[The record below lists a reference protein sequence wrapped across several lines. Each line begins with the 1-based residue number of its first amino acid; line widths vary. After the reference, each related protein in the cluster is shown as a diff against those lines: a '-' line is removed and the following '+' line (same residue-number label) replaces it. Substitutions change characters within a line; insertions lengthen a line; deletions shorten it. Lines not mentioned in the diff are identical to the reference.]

1 MGGEQVP
8 FIAADAPG
16 KKVML
21 LGNEA
26 IARGC
31 LEAGVVVGAGYPG
44 TPSTEMLETLAEIAH
59 FHPQIKTEWS
69 INEKVGFEVV
79 FGASM
84 CNARAIAG
92 MKHVGLNV
100 AADAFMTACY
110 AGAKGGCVVL
120 SADDPECFSSQNE
133 QDNRYYGI
141 HALTPVFEP
150 AWPQEAKDMVKY
162 AFEFSEQFQAIII
175 FRTTT
180 RLNHARG
187 DVTLGEI
194 QVLDREYAFDWD
206 RSRWTFLPTNARVWR
221 VKLLERM
228 DKITEFADEFPFT
241 SLKLS
246 DKSRFG
252 IVASGVPYAHAMDAL
267 HLLGVM
273 DEVSVLKLGMVYPPP
288 KKLIKQLLEHC
299 DQVLV
304 IEELEPFLEN
314 IVKQEAYEDGCCDKV
329 QIHGKDLFPHYY
341 EFPAELFSVKIAEFL
356 GRESPIGAARTD
368 LLAAPPRP
376 PVLCPG
382 CSHRTTYYAM
392 KVLEKELNTHFVHSS
407 DIGCYTLGFYK
418 PVEGV
423 DTCICMGASIGLAN
437 GISKLHDKTP
447 VLAILGDSTFY
458 HAGIPALINA
468 VYNENSLLLVIMDN
482 SSTCM
487 TGFQDHPG
495 TGIKITKEPGQKV
508 DMEQLC
514 LGCGVSPDKLWVA
527 DSNVLPDLVDKLREA
542 VTAPGVRVFISRHT
556 CALLEAGEKK
566 KAGIRPALAAI
577 DNDKCKECFIC
588 IRHFGCPA
596 LTLVDNKV
604 QVDQTLCT
612 GCKVCVDICPYEA
625 IACKEE
631 N

>member
-1 MGGEQVP
+1 MGVP
-8 FIAADAPG
+8 DFALDAPG

-31 LEAGVVVGAGYPG
+31 LEAGVVLGAGYPG
-44 TPSTEMLETLAEIAH
+44 TPSTEMLETLAEISEH
-59 FHPQIKTEWS
+59 FPQIKTEWS
-69 INEKVGFEVV
+69 INEKVGFEVA
-79 FGASM
+79 FGGSM
-84 CNARAIAG
+84 CNARSIAG

-110 AGAKGGCVVL
+110 AGARGGFVVL

-150 AWPQEAKDMVKY
+150 TSPDEAKEMVKY
-162 AFEFSEQFQAIII
+162 AFEFSEKFEAIVV

-187 DVTLGEI
+187 DVTLGKI
-194 QVLDREYAFDWD
+194 TTLDREYAFDWN
-206 RSRWTFLPTNARVWR
+206 RARWTFLPTNARIYR
-221 VKLLERM
+221 LKLLERLE
-228 DKITEFADEFPFT
+228 KITQFADQFPFT
-241 SLKLS
+241 ALTLS

-252 IVASGVPYAHAMDAL
+252 ILTSGVPYAHTMDAL
-267 HLLGVM
+267 QLLGGSA
-273 DEVSVLKLGMVYPPP
+273 EVSILKLGMVYPPP
-288 KKLIKQLLEHC
+288 KKLIRQLLEHC
-299 DQVLV
+299 DKVLV

-314 IVKQEAYEDGCCDKV
+314 ILKQEAYEAGCCEKLE
-329 QIHGKDLFPHYY
+329 IHGKDMFPRYF
-341 EFPAELFSVKIAEFL
+341 EFPAELYVNKIAEFL
-356 GRESPIGAARTD
+356 GKQSPIPATKQG
-368 LLAAPPRP
+368 LLQSPARP

-392 KVLEKELNTHFVHSS
+392 KILEKELNTHFVHSS

-418 PVEGV
+418 PVDGV

-437 GISKLHDKTP
+437 GITKLHRNSP
-447 VLAILGDSTFY
+447 VLAILGDSTFF

-468 VYNENSLLLVIMDN
+468 VYNQNELLLVIMDN

-508 DMEQLC
+508 EMDKLC
-514 LGCGVSPDKLWVA
+514 LGCGVMPQNLWIA
-527 DSNVLPDLVDKLREA
+527 DSNNLPDLVTKLREA
-542 VTAPGVRVFISRHT
+542 VKAKGVRVFISRHL
-556 CALLEAGEKK
+556 CALQEMGERK
-566 KAGIRPALAAI
+566 KAGIKPPVLEI
-577 DNDKCKECFIC
+577 NKDKCKECFIC
-588 IRHFGCPA
+588 LRHFGCPA
-596 LTLVDNKV
+596 LTLKEGRVEIDK
-604 QVDQTLCT
+604 TLCS
-612 GCKVCVDICPYEA
+612 GCKVCLDICPYGA
-625 IACKEE
+625 IECQEGKK
-631 N
+631 